1 MRNLKD
7 YVLLYL
13 KGLAMGGADTVP
25 GVSGGTVAFITGIY
39 EELLASIKSIDLQA
53 LNLIKGLQFKSL
65 WQHINGTFLLVLFAG
80 VFTSLLTLSRIITW
94 LLAEYP
100 IQVWSF
106 FFGLIIISAVLVT
119 KEIRR
124 WNAAVV
130 VAGIIGIIIAYLIT
144 VISPAETPE
153 ALWFVFISGALA
165 ICAMI
170 LPGISG
176 AFILLLLV
184 KYEFILTAL
193 KEFNLPV
200 ILVFGLGCVVG
211 ILSFARV
218 VSWLLERY
226 YNVAISLLAGF
237 MIGSLNKVWP
247 WKVVTEYYINS
258 KGEQK
263 ALLTESV
270 GPTRFMLETGQQ
282 PHVLWAIGFAAL
294 GILLVVMIE
303 KISTYQ
309 VSPQH

>member
-1 MRNLKD
+1 MRTIKD
-7 YVLLYL
+7 YALLYL
-13 KGLAMGGADTVP
+13 KGMAMGGADTVP

-39 EELLASIKSIDLQA
+39 EELLDSIKSFDLQA
-53 LNLIKGLQFKSL
+53 LQLARGFQLKAL
-65 WQHINGTFLLVLFAG
+65 WQHVNGNFLLVLLAG
-80 VFTSLLTLSRIITW
+80 VFTSLLTLSRLITW

-119 KEIRR
+119 KEIRQ

-130 VAGIIGIIIAYLIT
+130 VSGIVGIVIAYLVT

-153 ALWFVFISGALA
+153 ALWFVFIAGALA

-211 ILSFARV
+211 ILSFSRV
-218 VSWLLERY
+218 VSWLLDRY
-226 YNVAISLLAGF
+226 YNVAIALLAGF

-247 WKVVTEYYINS
+247 WKVVSEYYLSS

-263 ALLTESV
+263 PLITESV
-270 GPTRFMLETGQQ
+270 WPTQFAIETGQQ
-282 PHVLWAIGFAAL
+282 PHVLWAILFAAL
-294 GILLVVMIE
+294 GILLVVVIE
-303 KISTYQ
+303 KLSTYK

>member
-1 MRNLKD
+1 
-7 YVLLYL
+7 
-13 KGLAMGGADTVP
+13 
-25 GVSGGTVAFITGIY
+25 
-39 EELLASIKSIDLQA
+39 
-53 LNLIKGLQFKSL
+53 
-65 WQHINGTFLLVLFAG
+65 
-80 VFTSLLTLSRIITW
+80 
-94 LLAEYP
+94 
-100 IQVWSF
+100 
-106 FFGLIIISAVLVT
+106 
-119 KEIRR
+119 
-124 WNAAVV
+124 
-130 VAGIIGIIIAYLIT
+130 
-144 VISPAETPE
+144 
-153 ALWFVFISGALA
+153 
-165 ICAMI
+165 
-170 LPGISG
+170 
-176 AFILLLLV
+176 
-184 KYEFILTAL
+184 
-193 KEFNLPV
+193 
-200 ILVFGLGCVVG
+200 VG